1 MRFVRF
7 VEGVKYFLVL
17 ILLLHSAVLNAA
29 ELLCSGIVDELSY
42 HASNRF
48 MLRLSSMDVAVFS
61 VIRMRNGWSQAPAI
75 KTGPNACKMM
85 YSTFLAAKA
94 TGKRL
99 TSMYFDGDDV
109 PASCDGFENW
119 KSVNIRHYKFL

>member
-29 ELLCSGIVDELSY
+29 ELVCSGTVDELSY

-48 MLRLSSMDVAVFS
+48 MLRLSSMNVAVFFCNPDAEWIVS
-61 VIRMRNGWSQAPAI
+61 GTGY